1 MRVTYIKLENVAGIL
16 VGMNKYILEISFEK
30 SKYKIISIQG
40 SNSSGKTVLLS
51 SISPFASPTSS
62 IDERSS
68 LSYIIKGKN
77 GYKEIHYEN
86 GDDIF
91 KIRHYY
97 KAIKDSHNVKSYF
110 EMNGKELNE
119 NGNVSSFLSLVE
131 LHFGLTQDMMRLI
144 RLGTN
149 VNSFISLM
157 PSKRKE
163 YIGKLIDEIDM
174 YMKIHRNI
182 NDDIRIVKALMSTN
196 SNNIYKCN
204 VSDLNLEEDTL
215 ADLKKD
221 VKSYE
226 KDRDKYISKIGKIES
241 LMNENNIDD
250 LKRKKKEAES
260 SIFEFD
266 KTKMMIK
273 EMSLENVSI
282 DQLIKERSDISESK
296 IDIQSKINSYRISID
311 SSLKNIERLE
321 LSIKKITS
329 TSDIQSLI
337 DIITTLREQI
347 NSTSSIVKEFKPGTT
362 SDVINNI
369 ITKLSSFN
377 QISRMIHTLGKRPTE
392 IYLRLKR
399 SDKSVDKFLKDQ
411 LKKNMSKMNE
421 NDLRS
426 LIDQVFQ
433 SESIIYPN
441 CDNEYNE
448 CPYYRL
454 ADTIF
459 AIKDKLEE
467 DSYDDEILRYI
478 QLISNNID
486 NILNEVDKF
495 NNINIPDKLHD
506 CMKEKVI
513 LNRLEEKLPFFD
525 LSDFQEYLSILK
537 DHEIYK
543 RNIESLKQYE
553 YQLSIYKKSGI
564 DNHLNEIKS
573 IKESIE
579 FYKKNISS
587 LNVELSAISE
597 KLNIVDKKIS
607 IVSKYNDT
615 KKYLNMFES
624 TLKTVDKLLIPLET
638 AANEKRDL
646 EFSLRKVNS
655 LIDENREKIRKMEN
669 RLYEYRK
676 LVEEGEKLKKKYND
690 LTIILE
696 SVSTRKGI
704 PVIYMKKY
712 LGKIKKLTNTLLK
725 IIYDGDLYIS
735 NFNISKD
742 TFDIPFVRN
751 GTKIPDVRYASQS
764 ELSLISMALSF
775 ALSSGS
781 SSNYNILL
789 LDEIDAGLDEDNRSA
804 FLEMLYMQINIL
816 NAEQVFIIS
825 HNMNQMINVPMDCI
839 KLTNTSLE
847 SRLQNVIYNG

>member
-16 VGMNKYILEISFEK
+16 VGMNKYVLEISFEK
-30 SKYKIISIQG
+30 SKHKIISIQG

-51 SISPFASPTSS
+51 SISPFAFVYM
-62 IDERSS
+62 DDRSS
-68 LSYIIKGKN
+68 LPYIIKGKN

-86 GDDIF
+86 GDDTFII
-91 KIRHYY
+91 KHYY
-97 KAIKDSHNVKSYF
+97 KANKDSHSVKSYF

-119 NGNVSSFLSLVE
+119 NGNVTSFLSLVE

-144 RLGTN
+144 RLGSN

-174 YMKIHRNI
+174 YMKIYKNV
-182 NDDIRIVKALMSTN
+182 NDDVRLVKALMVTN
-196 SNNIYKCN
+196 NNNIYKCN
-204 VSDLNLEEDTL
+204 ISDLSIEENTL
-215 ADLKKD
+215 SDLKKE
-221 VKSYE
+221 VKLYE
-226 KDRDKYISKIGKIES
+226 KNRDKHISKISKIE
-241 LMNENNIDD
+241 LLINENNIDE

-266 KTKMMIK
+266 KVKMMIK

-282 DQLIKERSDISESK
+282 DQLVKERSDISESK

-321 LSIKKITS
+321 LSIKKVTS
-329 TSDIQSLI
+329 TSDIQSLVDMI
-337 DIITTLREQI
+337 STLKEQI
-347 NSTSSIVKEFKPGTT
+347 NSVTSIVKEFKPGTT
-362 SDVINNI
+362 SDVVNDIVN
-369 ITKLSSFN
+369 KLSSFN
-377 QISRMIHTLGKRPTE
+377 QISRMIHTMGKKP
-392 IYLRLKR
+392 IDVYLRLKR

-421 NDLRS
+421 NDLIS

-433 SESIIYPN
+433 NESIIYPN
-441 CDNEYNE
+441 CDTEYNG

-454 ADTIF
+454 ADTVF
-459 AIKDKLEE
+459 TLKDKLEE
-467 DSYDDEILRYI
+467 DSYDDETLRYV
-478 QLISNNID
+478 QVISNNVDI
-486 NILNEVDKF
+486 ILNELDKF
-495 NNINIPDKLHD
+495 NDINIPDKLHD

-525 LSDFQEYLSILK
+525 LSSFQEYLSILK

-579 FYKKNISS
+579 FYRNNISS

-597 KLNIVDKKIS
+597 RLNDVDKKIS
-607 IVSKYNDT
+607 IVSKYNDS
-615 KKYLNMFES
+615 KKYLNMFKS
-624 TLKTVDKLLIPLET
+624 TLKTVDKVLVPLET
-638 AANEKRDL
+638 ASNEKREL
-646 EFSLRKVNS
+646 EFSLRNTNT
-655 LIDENREKIRKMEN
+655 LIAESREKIRKLEN
-669 RLYEYRK
+669 RLYEYNRLIK
-676 LVEEGEKLKKKYND
+676 EGEKLKKNYND
-690 LTIILE
+690 LNIILE
-696 SVSTRKGI
+696 AVSTRKGI

-712 LGKIKKLTNTLLK
+712 LGKIKKLTNSLLK
-725 IIYDGDLYIS
+725 VIYDDDLYIS

-742 TFDIPFVRN
+742 TFEIPFVRN
-751 GTKIPDVRYASQS
+751 GTKIPDVKYSSQS
-764 ELSLISMALSF
+764 EISLISMALSF

-781 SSNYNILL
+781 SSDYNILL

-804 FLEMLYMQINIL
+804 FLEMLYMQINML

-839 KLTNTSLE
+839 KLSHTSLV
-847 SRLQNVIYNG
+847 SRLQNVIYSA